1 MIRVK
6 PLSGTKLELARKLS
20 RFAERRSVI
29 GGFAGFYM
37 VENERLGCGGG
48 VATGFG
54 YGFFVSWIK
63 KLRAFS
69 KPSASYILQ
78 AFSKRSS

>member
-6 PLSGTKLELARKLS
+6 PLSGTKLEPVRKLS
-20 RFAERRSVI
+20 RFAERRSAI
-29 GGFAGFYM
+29 GSFAGFYM
-37 VENERLGCGGG
+37 VDDERLGCGGG

-69 KPSASYILQ
+69 KPSASYILH